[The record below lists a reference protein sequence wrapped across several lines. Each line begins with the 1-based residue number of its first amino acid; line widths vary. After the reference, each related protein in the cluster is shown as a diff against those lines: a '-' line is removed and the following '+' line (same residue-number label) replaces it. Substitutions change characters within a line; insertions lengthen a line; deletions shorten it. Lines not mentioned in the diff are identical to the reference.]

1 MNFIKILFDY
11 DSIEKCQLE
20 STVKRE
26 PVKNLIC
33 KNSEEA
39 NRLKYGNLTGQ
50 SFGVGPLL
58 IVSWRQLYNL
68 YFRSLLALQ
77 FSFGSQ
83 LTVTVFLWIPT

>member
-26 PVKNLIC
+26 LVKNLIC

-58 IVSWRQLYNL
+58 IVS